1 MTSHQYLLVL
11 CTCPTRAAA
20 DAVATAVVE
29 ERLAACVNRIP
40 AAESLYRWQGHVTRD
55 DEILLLIKTRADL
68 FERLEQAI
76 TALHPDDTPEII
88 GLPIVAGS
96 AAYLRWIREST
107 E

>member
-1 MTSHQYLLVL
+1 MTTHSYLLVL

-29 ERLAACVNRIP
+29 QRLAACVSRIP
-40 AAESLYRWQGHVTRD
+40 AAESMYRWQGHVTCD
-55 DEILLLIKTRADL
+55 DEIVLLIKTRADL
-68 FERLEQAI
+68 FERLEKAI
-76 TALHPDDTPEII
+76 TTLHPYETPEII

-96 AAYLRWIREST
+96 AAYLSWIGEST